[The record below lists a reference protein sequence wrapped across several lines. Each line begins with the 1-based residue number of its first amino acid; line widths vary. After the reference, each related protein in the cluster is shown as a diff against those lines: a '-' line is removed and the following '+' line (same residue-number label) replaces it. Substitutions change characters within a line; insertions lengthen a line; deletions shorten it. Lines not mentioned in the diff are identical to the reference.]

1 MTATILK
8 TKGFGM
14 YNRFLKDERE
24 CALTGNPLS
33 VNNKDN
39 TLRKIVET
47 MIQEYSTLDGETFL
61 EIDGIKEDIDELKEE
76 NDELKETIN
85 EIKKHWNLCS
95 GGDAI
100 LMIQKMEKDNET
112 LKAELE
118 KQKEFHSD
126 GDWLEQSRDIA
137 KLMKREKWGSACG
150 DTLIS
155 VQELLEEI
163 TTLKSNLK
171 GARERCDRWSTNE
184 YNRGYKEATIEA
196 AKDHKEFN
204 EIWKTEFI
212 TEQDI
217 INMKHQISEQCDII
231 KTLKGVV
238 ELLNDEEDNLKQ
250 RQEIRVKTDMLKN
263 MILTMIA
270 NGSKNGEFE
279 HSIKSDY
286 NVTGVDDYNKSTHQF
301 YNTLCKEMNDT
312 DWNDDSG
319 HALLKYDDNYNITI
333 EFKDDIDDE

>member
-24 CALTGNPLS
+24 CALTGNPLGEE
-33 VNNKDN
+33 NKDY
-39 TLRKIVET
+39 TLRKIIET

-61 EIDGIKEDIDELKEE
+61 EIDELKEQNE
-76 NDELKETIN
+76 QLKN
-85 EIKKHWNLCS
+85 Q
-95 GGDAI
+95 D
-100 LMIQKMEKDNET
+100 
-112 LKAELE
+112 
-118 KQKEFHSD
+118 D
-126 GDWLEQSRDIA
+126 GWLEQSRDIA

-163 TTLKSNLK
+163 TKLKLNLK
-171 GARERCDRWSTNE
+171 VARERCDRWSTDE

-263 MILTMIA
+263 MILTMIGSE
-270 NGSKNGEFE
+270 NGDFE
-279 HSIKSDY
+279 ISSHTIKSDY

-312 DWNDDSG
+312 DWNDDEKRTT
-319 HALLKYDDNYNITI
+319 LIYNDNYNIST
-333 EFKDDIDDE
+333 EFKDDSDE

>member
-24 CALTGNPLS
+24 CALTGNPLGEE
-33 VNNKDN
+33 NKDY
-39 TLRKIVET
+39 TLRKIIET
-47 MIQEYSTLDGETFL
+47 MIQEHSTLDGETFL
-61 EIDGIKEDIDELKEE
+61 EIDELKEQNE
-76 NDELKETIN
+76 QLKN
-85 EIKKHWNLCS
+85 Q
-95 GGDAI
+95 D
-100 LMIQKMEKDNET
+100 
-112 LKAELE
+112 
-118 KQKEFHSD
+118 D
-126 GDWLEQSRDIA
+126 GWLEQSRDIA

-163 TTLKSNLK
+163 TKLKLNLK
-171 GARERCDRWSTNE
+171 VARERCDRWSTDE

-263 MILTMIA
+263 MILTMIGSE
-270 NGSKNGEFE
+270 NGDFE
-279 HSIKSDY
+279 ISSHTIKSDY

-312 DWNDDSG
+312 DWNDDEKRTT
-319 HALLKYDDNYNITI
+319 LIYNDNYNIST
-333 EFKDDIDDE
+333 EFKDDSDE

>member
-1 MTATILK
+1 MTANILK

-33 VNNKDN
+33 VNNQDN
-39 TLRKIVET
+39 TLRKIIET
-47 MIQEYSTLDGETFL
+47 MIQEYSILDGETFL
-61 EIDGIKEDIDELKEE
+61 EIDELKEE
-76 NDELKETIN
+76 NRGYKQDMKEVDEHLLKN
-85 EIKKHWNLCS
+85 Q
-95 GGDAI
+95 D
-100 LMIQKMEKDNET
+100 
-112 LKAELE
+112 
-118 KQKEFHSD
+118 D
-126 GDWLEQSRDIA
+126 GWLEQSRDIA

-163 TTLKSNLK
+163 TKLKLNLK
-171 GARERCDRWSTNE
+171 VARERCDRWSTDE

-263 MILTMIA
+263 MILTMIGSE
-270 NGSKNGEFE
+270 NGDFE
-279 HSIKSDY
+279 ISSHTIKSDY

-312 DWNDDSG
+312 DWNDDG
-319 HALLKYDDNYNITI
+319 KRTTLIYNDNYNIST
-333 EFKDDIDDE
+333 EFKDDSDDE

>member
-33 VNNKDN
+33 VNNQDN
-39 TLRKIVET
+39 TLRKIIET
-47 MIQEYSTLDGETFL
+47 MIQEYSILDGETFL
-61 EIDGIKEDIDELKEE
+61 EIDELKEE
-76 NDELKETIN
+76 NRGYKQDMKEVDEHLLKN
-85 EIKKHWNLCS
+85 Q
-95 GGDAI
+95 D
-100 LMIQKMEKDNET
+100 
-112 LKAELE
+112 
-118 KQKEFHSD
+118 D
-126 GDWLEQSRDIA
+126 GWLEQSRDIA

-163 TTLKSNLK
+163 TKLKLNLK
-171 GARERCDRWSTNE
+171 VARERCDRWSTNE

-263 MILTMIA
+263 MILTMIGSE
-270 NGSKNGEFE
+270 NGDFE
-279 HSIKSDY
+279 ISSHTIKSDY

-312 DWNDDSG
+312 DWNDDEKRTT
-319 HALLKYDDNYNITI
+319 LIYNDNYNIST
-333 EFKDDIDDE
+333 EFKDDSDE

>member
-24 CALTGNPLS
+24 CALTGNPLGEE
-33 VNNKDN
+33 NKDY
-39 TLRKIVET
+39 TLRKIIET
-47 MIQEYSTLDGETFL
+47 MIQEHSTLDGETFL
-61 EIDGIKEDIDELKEE
+61 EIDELKEQNE
-76 NDELKETIN
+76 QLKN
-85 EIKKHWNLCS
+85 Q
-95 GGDAI
+95 D
-100 LMIQKMEKDNET
+100 
-112 LKAELE
+112 
-118 KQKEFHSD
+118 D
-126 GDWLEQSRDIA
+126 GWLEQSRDIA

-163 TTLKSNLK
+163 TKLKLNLK
-171 GARERCDRWSTNE
+171 VARERCDRWSTDE

-263 MILTMIA
+263 MILTMIGSE
-270 NGSKNGEFE
+270 NGDFE
-279 HSIKSDY
+279 ISSHTIKSDY

-312 DWNDDSG
+312 DWNDDG
-319 HALLKYDDNYNITI
+319 KRTTLIYNNYNIST
-333 EFKDDIDDE
+333 EFKYDSDE

>member
-24 CALTGNPLS
+24 CALTGNPLGEE
-33 VNNKDN
+33 NKDY
-39 TLRKIVET
+39 TLRKIIET
-47 MIQEYSTLDGETFL
+47 MIQEHSTLDGETFL
-61 EIDGIKEDIDELKEE
+61 EIDELKEQNE
-76 NDELKETIN
+76 QLKN
-85 EIKKHWNLCS
+85 Q
-95 GGDAI
+95 D
-100 LMIQKMEKDNET
+100 
-112 LKAELE
+112 
-118 KQKEFHSD
+118 D
-126 GDWLEQSRDIA
+126 GWLEQSRDIA

-163 TTLKSNLK
+163 TKLKLNLK
-171 GARERCDRWSTNE
+171 VARERCDRWSTDE

-263 MILTMIA
+263 MILTMIGSE
-270 NGSKNGEFE
+270 NGDFE
-279 HSIKSDY
+279 ISSHTIKSDY

-312 DWNDDSG
+312 DWNDDEKRTT
-319 HALLKYDDNYNITI
+319 LIYNDNYNIST
-333 EFKDDIDDE
+333 EFKDDSDDE

>member
-24 CALTGNPLS
+24 STLAGNPLS

-47 MIQEYSTLDGETFL
+47 MIQEYSILDGETFL

-100 LMIQKMEKDNET
+100 LMIQKMEKDNEK

-118 KQKEFHSD
+118 
-126 GDWLEQSRDIA
+126 
-137 KLMKREKWGSACG
+137 
-150 DTLIS
+150 
-155 VQELLEEI
+155 
-163 TTLKSNLK
+163 
-171 GARERCDRWSTNE
+171 
-184 YNRGYKEATIEA
+184 GYKVDDVLFNFEEENEKLKAEIKGYKQDMKEVDEHLSKMLIE
-196 AKDHKEFN
+196 KVGFLDFIKLKEEN
-204 EIWKTEFI
+204 E
-212 TEQDI
+212 
-217 INMKHQISEQCDII
+217 
-231 KTLKGVV
+231 TLKGVV

-270 NGSKNGEFE
+270 NGSKDGEFE

>member
-24 CALTGNPLS
+24 CALTGNPLGEE
-33 VNNKDN
+33 NKDY
-39 TLRKIVET
+39 TLRKIIET

-61 EIDGIKEDIDELKEE
+61 EIDELKEE
-76 NDELKETIN
+76 NESLKN
-85 EIKKHWNLCS
+85 Q
-95 GGDAI
+95 D
-100 LMIQKMEKDNET
+100 
-112 LKAELE
+112 
-118 KQKEFHSD
+118 D
-126 GDWLEQSRDIA
+126 GWLEQSRDIA

-163 TTLKSNLK
+163 TKLKLNLK
-171 GARERCDRWSTNE
+171 VARERCDRWSTDE

-263 MILTMIA
+263 MILTMIGSE
-270 NGSKNGEFE
+270 NGDFE
-279 HSIKSDY
+279 ISSHTIKSDY

-312 DWNDDSG
+312 DWNDDEKRTT
-319 HALLKYDDNYNITI
+319 LIYNDNYNIST
-333 EFKDDIDDE
+333 EFKDDSDE

>member
-33 VNNKDN
+33 VNNQDN
-39 TLRKIVET
+39 TLRKIIET
-47 MIQEYSTLDGETFL
+47 MIQEYSILDGETFL
-61 EIDGIKEDIDELKEE
+61 EIDELKEE
-76 NDELKETIN
+76 NRGYKQDMKEVDEHLLKN
-85 EIKKHWNLCS
+85 Q
-95 GGDAI
+95 D
-100 LMIQKMEKDNET
+100 
-112 LKAELE
+112 
-118 KQKEFHSD
+118 D
-126 GDWLEQSRDIA
+126 GWLEQSRDIA

-163 TTLKSNLK
+163 TKLKLNLK
-171 GARERCDRWSTNE
+171 VARERCDRWSTDE

-263 MILTMIA
+263 MILTMIGSE
-270 NGSKNGEFE
+270 NGDFE
-279 HSIKSDY
+279 ISSHTIKSDY

-312 DWNDDSG
+312 DWNDDEKRTT
-319 HALLKYDDNYNITI
+319 LIYNDNYNIST
-333 EFKDDIDDE
+333 EFKDDSDE